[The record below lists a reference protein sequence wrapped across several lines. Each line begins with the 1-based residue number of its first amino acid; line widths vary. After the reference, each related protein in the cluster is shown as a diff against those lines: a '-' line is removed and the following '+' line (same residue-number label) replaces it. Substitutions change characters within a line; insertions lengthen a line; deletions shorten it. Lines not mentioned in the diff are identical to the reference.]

1 MTGLQTHMKRD
12 LMPEI
17 RQTKETPLLIIAGPT
32 ASGKSASAVELA
44 IRMDGEVVSADS
56 MQVYRGMDIGSAKVT
71 QEEMRGVPHHLI
83 DCVDPSENW
92 NVVRFKEQAREAVRD
107 IAGRGKLP
115 ILCGGTGFYI
125 QALLY
130 DIDFTQMEENTPLR
144 ERLSD
149 MAAEKGPEAVH
160 ALLAQRDPASAAA
173 IHPNNIKRV
182 IRALEFIEESGSSI
196 AAHNAQQRERESA
209 YRSVFFVLTMDR
221 AKLYERIDRRVD
233 IMMQQGLLEEVT
245 KLRDLGI
252 PRDSTAMQG
261 IGYKQIFGF
270 LEGEY
275 SLEEAV
281 RLIKRDTR
289 HFAKRQLTWFRREK
303 EVHWVDIDQF
313 GSGEELWDYMQRT
326 AQEIITK

>member
-1 MTGLQTHMKRD
+1 MK
-12 LMPEI
+12 
-17 RQTKETPLLIIAGPT
+17 TPLLIIAGPT
-32 ASGKSASAVELA
+32 ATGKSASAVELA
-44 IRMDGEVVSADS
+44 LRMGGEVISADS

-71 QEEMRGVPHHLI
+71 REEMRGVPHHLI
-83 DCVDPSENW
+83 DCVDPGETW
-92 NVVRFKEQAREAVRD
+92 NVVRFKEQASLAVRD
-107 IAGRGKLP
+107 IADRGKLP

-130 DIDFTQMEENTPLR
+130 DIDFTQMEENAPLR
-144 ERLSD
+144 KRLSD

-173 IHPNNIKRV
+173 IHPGNVKRV
-182 IRALEFIEESGSSI
+182 IRALEFIEESGRSI
-196 AAHNAQQRERESA
+196 AVHNAEQREKQSA

-245 KLRDLGI
+245 RLRDMGI
-252 PRDSTAMQG
+252 ARDSTAMQG
-261 IGYKQIFGF
+261 IGYKQIYGF

-281 RLIKRDTR
+281 RLVKRDTR

-303 EVHWVDIDQF
+303 DVIWVDLDRF
-313 GSGEELWDYMQRT
+313 GSREELWDYMQET
-326 AQEIITK
+326 AGKIFRI

>member
-1 MTGLQTHMKRD
+1 MK
-12 LMPEI
+12 
-17 RQTKETPLLIIAGPT
+17 TPLLIIAGPT
-32 ASGKSASAVELA
+32 ATGKSASAVELA
-44 IRMDGEVVSADS
+44 LRMGGEVISADS

-71 QEEMRGVPHHLI
+71 REEMRGVPHHLI
-83 DCVDPSENW
+83 DCVDPDETW
-92 NVVRFKEQAREAVRD
+92 NVVRFKEQASLAVRD
-107 IAGRGKLP
+107 IADRGKLP
-115 ILCGGTGFYI
+115 IVCGGTGFYI

-130 DIDFTQMEENTPLR
+130 DIDFTQMEENAPLR
-144 ERLSD
+144 KRLSD

-173 IHPNNIKRV
+173 IHPGNVKRV
-182 IRALEFIEESGSSI
+182 IRALEFIEESGRSI
-196 AAHNAQQRERESA
+196 AVHNAEQREKQSA

-245 KLRDLGI
+245 RLRDMGI
-252 PRDSTAMQG
+252 ARDSTAMQG
-261 IGYKQIFGF
+261 IGYKQIYGF

-275 SLEEAV
+275 DLEEAV

-303 EVHWVDIDQF
+303 EVLWVDPDRF
-313 GSGEELWDYMQRT
+313 GSREEMWDYMQET
-326 AQEIITK
+326 AQEIYSK

>member
-1 MTGLQTHMKRD
+1 MTDGVK
-12 LMPEI
+12 
-17 RQTKETPLLIIAGPT
+17 KEKTPLLIIAGPT
-32 ASGKSASAVELA
+32 ASGKSDSAAELA
-44 IRMDGEVVSADS
+44 IRMNGEVISADS

-83 DCVDPSENW
+83 DCADPAENW
-92 NVVRFKEQAREAVRD
+92 NVVRFQQEARKAAED
-107 IAGRGKLP
+107 ISSRGKLP

-144 ERLSD
+144 ERLTA
-149 MAAEKGPEAVH
+149 MAAQKGPEAVH
-160 ALLAQRDPASAAA
+160 ALLAQKDPASAAA

-182 IRALEFIEESGSSI
+182 IRALEFMEESGSSI
-196 AAHNAQQRERESA
+196 ADHNSQQREKESA
-209 YRSVFFVLTMDR
+209 YRSVYFVLTMDR

-233 IMMQQGLLEEVT
+233 IMMEKGLLEEVT
-245 KLRDLGI
+245 RLRDMGI

-261 IGYKQIFGF
+261 IGYKQIYGY

-275 SLEEAV
+275 DLSEAV

-303 EVHWVDIDQF
+303 DVIWVDIDRFDDRQ
-313 GSGEELWDYMQRT
+313 ELWDHMQKT
-326 AQEIITK
+326 AENIIHNKGD

>member
-1 MTGLQTHMKRD
+1 MK
-12 LMPEI
+12 
-17 RQTKETPLLIIAGPT
+17 TPLLIIAGPT
-32 ASGKSASAVELA
+32 ATGKSASAVELA
-44 IRMDGEVVSADS
+44 LRMGGEVVSADS

-71 QEEMRGVPHHLI
+71 REEMRGVPHHLI
-83 DCVDPSENW
+83 DCVDPDETW
-92 NVVRFKEQAREAVRD
+92 NVVRFKEQASLAVRD
-107 IAGRGKLP
+107 IADRGKLP
-115 ILCGGTGFYI
+115 IVCGGTGFYI

-130 DIDFTQMEENTPLR
+130 DIDFTQMEENAPLR
-144 ERLSD
+144 KRLSD

-173 IHPNNIKRV
+173 IHPGNVKRV
-182 IRALEFIEESGSSI
+182 IRALEFIEESGRSI
-196 AAHNAQQRERESA
+196 AAHNAEQREKQSA

-245 KLRDLGI
+245 RLRDMGI
-252 PRDSTAMQG
+252 ARDSTAMQG
-261 IGYKQIFGF
+261 IGYKQIYGF

-275 SLEEAV
+275 DLEEAV

-303 EVHWVDIDQF
+303 EVLWVDTDRF
-313 GSGEELWDYMQRT
+313 ANREEMWDYMQET
-326 AQEIITK
+326 AQEIYSK